1 MPLPSKEFLVSEPL
15 KAISPLDGRY
25 FKSTES
31 LSDYFSEHA
40 LIRYRTKVE
49 IEYLISLSLENGIP
63 ELKPFSKKDQQKLRR
78 IYNSFNLDDS
88 KRVKAI
94 EIATNHDVKAVE
106 YFIREKLEKL
116 NKKRIFPWIH
126 FALTSEDV
134 NNLSYS
140 LMWQEA
146 FKNEF
151 LPILNDVIKKLKT
164 ISKQFSKSSMLA
176 LTHGQSA
183 TPTTFG
189 KEISVFVHRLTRQ
202 YNHMKGHTLLGK
214 FGGATGTWA
223 AHSLAYPKVN
233 WLQFT
238 KKFVTSL
245 GLEAN
250 LVTTQ
255 IEPHDSVI
263 ESYHSIIRTD
273 NILIDLCRDIWSY
286 VSRGILKQKKVPG
299 EVGSS
304 TMPHKI
310 NPIQFENAE
319 GNLGL
324 ANAMLGHLSNKLP
337 ISRMQRDLTDSTTL
351 RNQGIA
357 MGYSYLACK
366 NILKGLKRITVN
378 NSKMKIEL
386 NEHWEVLAEAIQTI
400 LRKTG
405 SDNAYEQLK
414 NMTQGT
420 EITQSS
426 IVEFVKLLHIPKE
439 EKDKLI
445 ALTPEEYIGIAP
457 KLIDIK

>member
-1 MPLPSKEFLVSEPL
+1 MPLLSKEFLVSEPL

-25 FKSTES
+25 FKSTEF

-63 ELKPFSKKDQQKLRR
+63 ELEPFSKKDQQKLRR
-78 IYNSFNLDDS
+78 IYNSFNIDDS

-116 NKKRIFPWIH
+116 NKKRIYPWIH

-151 LPILNDVIKKLKT
+151 LPTLNDVIKKLKT
-164 ISKQFSKSSMLA
+164 ISKQFSKTPMLA

-202 YNHMKGHTLLGK
+202 HKHMRGHTLLGK

-233 WLQFT
+233 WLHFT
-238 KKFVTSL
+238 KKFVTTL

-378 NSKMKIEL
+378 KSRMKIEL
-386 NEHWEVLAEAIQTI
+386 NEHWEVLAEAIQTV
-400 LRKTG
+400 LRKSG
-405 SDNAYEQLK
+405 DKGAYNKIKKLTRGVALNQESYLAL
-414 NMTQGT
+414 
-420 EITQSS
+420 
-426 IVEFVKLLHIPKE
+426 VESLDVAD
-439 EKDKLI
+439 KDKKSLLN
-445 ALTPEEYIGIAP
+445 LTPSTYVGE
-457 KLIDIK
+457 IKKILKKY

>member
-164 ISKQFSKSSMLA
+164 ISKQFSKTPMLA

-189 KEISVFVHRLTRQ
+189 KEISVFVHRLIRQ
-202 YNHMKGHTLLGK
+202 HKHMKGHTLLGK

-233 WLQFT
+233 WLHFT

-245 GLEAN
+245 ELEAN

-263 ESYHSIIRTD
+263 ESYHSIIRTN

-426 IVEFVKLLHIPKE
+426 ILEFVKLLRLPKE

-445 ALTPEEYIGIAP
+445 TLTPEEYIGIAP

>member
-1 MPLPSKEFLVSEPL
+1 MSDPL
-15 KAISPLDGRY
+15 KNISPLDGRY
-25 FKSTES
+25 SKSIET
-31 LSDYFSEHA
+31 LSDYFSESA
-40 LIRYRTKVE
+40 LIKYRIKVE
-49 IEYLISLSLENGIP
+49 IEYLIHLSRQKEVK
-63 ELKPFSKKDQQKLRR
+63 ELDPISDKDIKRFQK
-78 IYNSFNLDDS
+78 IYNSFSIEDA

-94 EIATNHDVKAVE
+94 EVATNHDVKAVE
-106 YFIREKLEKL
+106 YFIREKLEKM
-116 NKKRIFPWIH
+116 NKKRLYPWIH

-140 LMWQEA
+140 LMWQEGMR
-146 FKNEF
+146 NVF
-151 LPILNDVIKKLKT
+151 LPQFHEVIKKLNT
-164 ISKQFSKSSMLA
+164 IAKQFSTTAMLS

-189 KEISVFVHRLTRQ
+189 KELAVFVHRLNRQ
-202 YNHMKGHTLLGK
+202 FEQIKKQQLQGK

-223 AHSLAYPKVN
+223 AHYTAYPKMD
-233 WLQFT
+233 WLNFS
-238 KKFVTSL
+238 KKFIRSL
-245 GLEAN
+245 GLDPN

-255 IEPHDSVI
+255 IEPHDSVV
-263 ESYHSIIRTD
+263 ESYHSMIRVN

-286 VSRGILKQKKVPG
+286 VSRGVLKQKRVPG

-324 ANAMLGHLSNKLP
+324 ANSILGHLSNKLP

-378 NSKMKIEL
+378 KPGMKKEL
-386 NEHWEVLAEAIQTI
+386 NSHWEVLAEAVQTV
-400 LRKTG
+400 LRKSG

-414 NMTQGT
+414 NMTQGET
-420 EITQSS
+420 VTSES
-426 IVEFVKLLHIPKE
+426 IIDFVKLLRIPE
-439 EKDKLI
+439 EDKKRLSE
-445 ALTPEEYIGIAP
+445 LTPEEYIGIAP
-457 KLIDIK
+457 KLVSLK

>member
-1 MPLPSKEFLVSEPL
+1 MPLPSKEFLVFEPL

-25 FKSTES
+25 FKSTEP
-31 LSDYFSEHA
+31 LSEYFSEHA
-40 LIRYRTKVE
+40 LIRYRTKIE
-49 IEYLISLSLENGIP
+49 IEYLISLSLEKDIP
-63 ELKPFSKKDQQKLRR
+63 ELKPFSQKDQQKLRK
-78 IYNSFNLDDS
+78 IYNSFNLENS

-94 EIATNHDVKAVE
+94 EVATNHDVKAVE
-106 YFIREKLEKL
+106 YFIREKL
-116 NKKRIFPWIH
+116 NKKRVFPWIH
-126 FALTSEDV
+126 FALTSEDI

-151 LPILNDVIKKLKT
+151 LPNLYDVIKKLKT
-164 ISKQFSKSSMLA
+164 ISKQFSETSMLA

-189 KEISVFVHRLTRQ
+189 KEMLVFVHRLTRQ
-202 YNHMKGHTLLGK
+202 YKQMKEHTLLGK

-223 AHSLAYPKVN
+223 AHSIAYPKVN
-233 WLQFT
+233 WLGFT

-245 GLEAN
+245 GLKPN

-255 IEPHDSVI
+255 IEPHDSIV
-263 ESYHSIIRTD
+263 ESYHSIIRAN
-273 NILIDLCRDIWSY
+273 NILTDLCRDIWSY

-324 ANAMLGHLSNKLP
+324 ANAILGHLANKLP

-366 NILKGLKRITVN
+366 NVLKGLKRITVN
-378 NSKMKIEL
+378 KPKMKIEL
-386 NEHWEVLAEAIQTI
+386 DEHWEVLAEAIQTI

-420 EITQSS
+420 EITQST
-426 IVEFVKLLHIPKE
+426 IVDFVKLLHIPKE

-445 ALTPEEYIGIAP
+445 SLTPEEYIGIAP
-457 KLIDIK
+457 RLVDIK